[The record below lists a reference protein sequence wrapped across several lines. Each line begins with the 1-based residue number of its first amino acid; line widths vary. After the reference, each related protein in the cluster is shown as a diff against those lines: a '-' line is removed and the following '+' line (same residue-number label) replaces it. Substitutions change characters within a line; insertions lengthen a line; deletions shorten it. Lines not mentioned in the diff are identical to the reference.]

1 MDIHSDL
8 LSVKIAK
15 EGTISES
22 DFWLNQYVSP
32 ENLNE
37 EYEKWLSKP
46 IPNEMSSISIRNN
59 YCVFDVFAVN
69 VTRYKELEAK
79 KTFDERKA
87 KGLIPIDQEYTPLL
101 FTTDSSGNVNVE
113 WIYLPIARVLKCG
126 ILDESMNGL
135 GIESGDIVRLSDS
148 TAWKAE
154 NPVYKHFISEH
165 PYPNA
170 VGLTQVT
177 PTPQRFVYNLIE
189 GSGGIGK
196 DAFNINPFTAKFYGF
211 IFMRPVTDF
220 VGKITDASVFLTE
233 AKKKVINS

>member
-1 MDIHSDL
+1 MDLHSDL

-15 EGTISES
+15 EGTIQES
-22 DFWLNQYVSP
+22 DFWLSPYVSP
-32 ENLNE
+32 DDLKNE
-37 EYEKWLSKP
+37 FDTWMSKN
-46 IPNEMSSISIRNN
+46 IPSEMSSISIRNN

-69 VTRYKELEAK
+69 VTKYKEQEAK
-79 KTFDERKA
+79 RTFDDRKA

-101 FTTDSSGNVNVE
+101 FTTDASGNVNVE
-113 WIYLPIARVLKCG
+113 WLYLPIARVLKCG
-126 ILDESMNGL
+126 QLDDSMNGL
-135 GIESGDIVRLSDS
+135 GITQGDIVRLTDS

-196 DAFNINPFTAKFYGF
+196 DAFNANPLTAKFYGF

-220 VGKITDASVFLTE
+220 VGKINDVSILFNE
-233 AKKKVINS
+233 AQKPVINK